1 MPRFCPVSLLATHWH
16 NTQLEVTN
24 YFRPYAKNIFKE
36 DLPLDF
42 KEKFLN
48 SFSNYKKNIEISHN
62 DELLK
67 KAGTVKVNYFTDSLT
82 IKNNFIEPEILEKII
97 IIKKDQKLK
106 VVLPNEVIYLDINSI
121 GSIDS
126 LNIKQNIVN
135 LIYSKIIKEIK
146 DTLDIEVDNE
156 QLLQL

>member
-1 MPRFCPVSLLATHWH
+1 
-16 NTQLEVTN
+16 
-24 YFRPYAKNIFKE
+24 
-36 DLPLDF
+36 LDF

>member
-1 MPRFCPVSLLATHWH
+1 LISLKL
-16 NTQLEVTN
+16 N
-24 YFRPYAKNIFKE
+24 FSPYSI
-36 DLPLDF
+36 
-42 KEKFLN
+42 EKFLN
-48 SFSNYKKNIEISHN
+48 YFSNYKNNIEISHD
-62 DELLK
+62 DELLEK
-67 KAGTVKVNYFTDSLT
+67 TGTVKVNYFTDSLT

-121 GSIDS
+121 GTIDS

>member
-1 MPRFCPVSLLATHWH
+1 M
-16 NTQLEVTN
+16 
-24 YFRPYAKNIFKE
+24 
-36 DLPLDF
+36 
-42 KEKFLN
+42 
-48 SFSNYKKNIEISHN
+48 
-62 DELLK
+62 LK

-106 VVLPNEVIYLDINSI
+106 VVLPNEVIYLDLNSL

>member
-1 MPRFCPVSLLATHWH
+1 MCIRD
-16 NTQLEVTN
+16 
-24 YFRPYAKNIFKE
+24 RFKE
-36 DLPLDF
+36 DLPLDY

>member
-1 MPRFCPVSLLATHWH
+1 M
-16 NTQLEVTN
+16 
-24 YFRPYAKNIFKE
+24 
-36 DLPLDF
+36 DF

-48 SFSNYKKNIEISHN
+48 SYSNYKKNIDISHN

-106 VVLPNEVIYLDINSI
+106 VVLPNQVIYLDINSI

>member
-1 MPRFCPVSLLATHWH
+1 MWFQFNV
-16 NTQLEVTN
+16 Q
-24 YFRPYAKNIFKE
+24 NIFKE

-146 DTLDIEVDNE
+146 DTLDIEVDTE